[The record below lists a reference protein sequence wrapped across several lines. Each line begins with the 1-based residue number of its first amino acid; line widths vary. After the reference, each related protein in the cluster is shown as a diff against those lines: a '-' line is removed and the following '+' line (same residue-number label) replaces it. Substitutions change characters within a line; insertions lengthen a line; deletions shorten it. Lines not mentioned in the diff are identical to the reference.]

1 MYKGKEEEER
11 IIIPDEDGNEE
22 VFNVLLKF
30 DVEETGKQYILL
42 TPADQDGPEHEE
54 QEVYAFRYEESEE
67 AHGEQERINLYLI
80 EDDEEW
86 DIVESAFQTLLEE
99 NVFDDVH

>member
-1 MYKGKEEEER
+1 MFNGKDEEER

-22 VFNVLLKF
+22 VFHVLMKF

-42 TPADQDGPEHEE
+42 VPEEQDRPDVEE
-54 QEVYAFRYEESEE
+54 QEVYAFRYEESDE
-67 AHGEQERINLYLI
+67 GEGERDRINLYLI

-86 DIVESAFQTLLEE
+86 EIVESTFQTLLEE
-99 NVFDDVH
+99 DILDDGE

>member
-1 MYKGKEEEER
+1 MFKGKEEEER

-22 VFNVLLKF
+22 VFHVLMKF

-42 TPADQDGPEHEE
+42 VPEDQDRPDVTE
-54 QEVYAFRYEESEE
+54 QEVYAFRYEECGEE
-67 AHGEQERINLYLI
+67 EGERERINLYLI

-86 DIVESAFQTLLEE
+86 DLVESTFQTLLEE
-99 NVFDDVH
+99 DVLDDDQ